1 MLNSIVAANR
11 AVLYK
16 KSMIEKSTES
26 PVKSFNRADHLANE
40 RTFLAWIRTN
50 LGIMAF
56 GFVVGRFSFFMQ
68 QTAFFLGESRQSP
81 SQGYSSLFGM
91 SLVGVGAMLCI
102 FAFFKFK
109 KIERQIN
116 NDIYQSSTW
125 LNALLALFVFFIGV
139 FLVIYFINSY
149 TVQALTDHF

>member
-1 MLNSIVAANR
+1 
-11 AVLYK
+11 
-16 KSMIEKSTES
+16 MIENFTGK
-26 PVKSFNRADHLANE
+26 PAKSFNRADHLANE

-68 QTAFFLGESRQSP
+68 QTASFLGESRP
-81 SQGYSSLFGM
+81 LHSQGYSSLFGM
-91 SLVGVGAMLCI
+91 SLVGIGAILCI

-109 KIERQIN
+109 KTERQIN

-125 LNALLALFVFFIGV
+125 LNALLALFVFFIGA
-139 FLVIYFINSY
+139 FLVIYLISSRA
-149 TVQALTDHF
+149 V